1 MQHAPGG
8 GLHRGA
14 GAKLP
19 HRVSGVHGG
28 DKCGA
33 DINLEYLLKDVEEEV
48 CAPVQDE
55 VCTTQYE
62 EECRTEPGECSAQ
75 EETECR
81 IELQTNLRE
90 VSSFTITEKALVGA
104 FSVIVKSSRTFI

>member
-1 MQHAPGG
+1 MRSGPGCESEQVCSTHHEEVCTEV
-8 GLHRGA
+8 LEPSCHTEYQ
-14 GAKLP
+14 
-19 HRVSGVHGG
+19 VGG

-33 DINLEYLLKDVEEEV
+33 DTNLEYSLQDVEEEV

-81 IELQTNLRE
+81 IELPTNLRE
-90 VSSFTITEKALVGA
+90 V
-104 FSVIVKSSRTFI
+104 